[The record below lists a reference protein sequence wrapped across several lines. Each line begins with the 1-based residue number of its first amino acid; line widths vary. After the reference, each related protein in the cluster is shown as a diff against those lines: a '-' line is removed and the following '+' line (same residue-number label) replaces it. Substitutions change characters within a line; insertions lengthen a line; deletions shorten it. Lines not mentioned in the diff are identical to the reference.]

1 MRDLTSEVPE
11 LIRLTSSSSPKA
23 VEDRL
28 QAISEWEGL
37 LSRTY

>member
-1 MRDLTSEVPE
+1 MRDLTIEILE
-11 LIRLTSSSSPKA
+11 LIRGTSSGLPKD
-23 VEDRL
+23 VEDRS

>member
-1 MRDLTSEVPE
+1 MRDLTNEILE
-11 LIRLTSSSSPKA
+11 LIRGTSSGLLKA